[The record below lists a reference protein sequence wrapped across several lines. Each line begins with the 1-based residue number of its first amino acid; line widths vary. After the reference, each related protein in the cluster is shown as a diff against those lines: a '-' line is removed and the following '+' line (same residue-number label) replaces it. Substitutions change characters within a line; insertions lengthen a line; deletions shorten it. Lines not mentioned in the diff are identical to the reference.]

1 MNIYRD
7 IFVDFWVMQIS
18 STRFTVIFLNKK
30 LKSLKSHFSYIIFL
44 THLSPAQPRK
54 KCKKCQKK
62 PCNLTTLW
70 ANYYLF
76 SFNRVFHPT
85 KLAGDYYYY
94 YYLWVSCSG
103 SKASKAS
110 WLYTIQPWRRMKE
123 SSILRIRQASDTIQK
138 GSRILTGPATF
149 LPVDK

>member
-7 IFVDFWVMQIS
+7 IFVDFWVMKIS

-30 LKSLKSHFSYIIFL
+30 LKSLKSHFSYIILL

-76 SFNRVFHPT
+76 SFNCVFHPT
-85 KLAGDYYYY
+85 KLAGDYYY

-110 WLYTIQPWRRMKE
+110 WLYTLYSLGGGWKSPLYWGSVRPPIQYKKAAGYWLVQPPF
-123 SSILRIRQASDTIQK
+123 S
-138 GSRILTGPATF
+138 P
-149 LPVDK
+149 